1 MIKPLLWTLCL
12 AALAL
17 VSSCA
22 NLQVAQQ
29 VQAGRAALQTGRPD
43 DAVVYLTRAAEQNP
57 DYTIPYRIPVSVL
70 SYLGR
75 GYYETGKDMEARIT
89 LEKALGRNKEDHLAR
104 LYLGLS
110 LARSE
115 GLGRGRMDLESGL
128 KGIQGWLDYLAADNL
143 SGVYY
148 DPAQEIRSS
157 IQRTLFGKLDPEEL
171 LSTAQRIGSEVDEE
185 IDKARRDESRSRYDR
200 GGGDS

>member
-1 MIKPLLWTLCL
+1 MNKNALLTVCL
-12 AALAL
+12 SALAF
-17 VSSCA
+17 VSNCA

-29 VQAGRAALQTGRPD
+29 VQAGRTALQTGRPS
-43 DAVVYLTRAAEQNP
+43 DAVMYLTRAAERNP

-75 GYYETGKDMEARIT
+75 GYYEIGKDIEARMT
-89 LEKALGRNKEDHLAR
+89 LEKAIARNEQDHLAR

-115 GLGRGRMDLESGL
+115 GLARGRTDLESGL

-148 DPAQEIRSS
+148 DPAQEIRSA
-157 IQRTLFGKLDPEEL
+157 IQRALFGKLEADEL
-171 LSTAQRIGSEVDEE
+171 LLTAQGIGSQVDEE

>member
-1 MIKPLLWTLCL
+1 MNKNSLLIVCL
-12 AALAL
+12 SALAF

-29 VQAGRAALQTGRPD
+29 VQAGRTALQTGRPS
-43 DAVVYLTRAAEQNP
+43 DAVEYLTRAAEHNP
-57 DYTIPYRIPVSVL
+57 DYTIPYRFPVSVL

-75 GYYETGKDMEARIT
+75 GYYETGKDMEARMT
-89 LEKALGRNKEDHLAR
+89 LEKAIARNKQDHFAR

-115 GLGRGRMDLESGL
+115 GLARGRMDLESGL
-128 KGIQGWLDYLAADNL
+128 KGIHDWLDYLAADNL
-143 SGVYY
+143 SGIYY
-148 DPAQEIRSS
+148 DPAQEIRFN
-157 IQRTLFGKLDPEEL
+157 IQRTLSGKLAADEL
-171 LSTAQRIGSEVDEE
+171 LLTAQRIGSQVDEE
-185 IDKARRDESRSRYDR
+185 IDKARRDEIRSHYDR